1 MAKNSEI
8 PPTYSPDWLQRL
20 DGRTRLAQAVNQR
33 YQDLTTDL
41 GGNESLSYQRRSLC
55 KQVVWMEAIIE
66 QQHAALSRGE
76 EIDQGKLTQ
85 ATNTLIGL
93 LKTIGL
99 DRVARDIPNLQDYLK
114 AKQANA

>member
-1 MAKNSEI
+1 MAKQHEI
-8 PPTYSPDWLQRL
+8 PPTYTPDWLQRL
-20 DGRTRLAQAVNQR
+20 DGRTRLAQTVNQR
-33 YQDLTTDL
+33 YQDLTSDL
-41 GGNESLSYQRRSLC
+41 GGNDSLSYQRRSLC

-85 ATNTLIGL
+85 AVNTLIGL

-99 DRVARDIPNLQDYLK
+99 DRAARDVPDIQSYLRNR
-114 AKQANA
+114 ANA

>member
-1 MAKNSEI
+1 MANNTEI
-8 PPTYSPDWLQRL
+8 PLSYSPDWLQRL

-33 YQDLTTDL
+33 YQDLTADL
-41 GGNESLSYQRRSLC
+41 GGNENLSYQKRSIC

-85 ATNTLIGL
+85 ATNSLIGL
-93 LKTIGL
+93 FKTVGL
-99 DRVARDIPNLQDYLK
+99 ERVAREVPTLKDYIQD
-114 AKQANA
+114 KQASA